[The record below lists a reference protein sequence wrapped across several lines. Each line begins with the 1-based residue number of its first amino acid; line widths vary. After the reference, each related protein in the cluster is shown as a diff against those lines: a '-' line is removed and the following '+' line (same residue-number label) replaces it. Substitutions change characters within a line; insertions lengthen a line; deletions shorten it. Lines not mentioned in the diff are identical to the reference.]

1 MSSGYEQLRSLAKTT
16 GRIQH
21 EHDSDEQLQRFILDN
36 MGVVSSMP
44 ASRVAEGY
52 KLLGE
57 IDACN
62 EILKERK
69 EKRERAEKAKKD
81 YMASL
86 ERRRDD
92 ALLTL
97 KAAATPNGQLV
108 AAILEDEDGKTA
120 EELAG
125 WCDELASLDE
135 AEFRALLDDL
145 VGDGILERKAEEQ
158 KYYLRV
164 LCTEKVQWDAEAAI
178 RYITGHFDGKRD
190 SLARSVCLDIVEHL
204 QIQAEPLS
212 AERCVELDKEYAE
225 LFGGKSGS
233 SLSSYGVN
241 MRRLAKEGVLAN
253 VYNTGGAYGQYFDFA
268 LIERKEAAE

>member
-1 MSSGYEQLRSLAKTT
+1 MSSGYDQIRSLAKTT

-21 EHDSDEQLQRFILDN
+21 ASDSDEQLREFVLDN
-36 MGVVSSMP
+36 MRIVSSLP

-62 EILKERK
+62 EILKERQ
-69 EKRERAEKAKKD
+69 ERRERVEKAKKD
-81 YMASL
+81 YLNSL

-108 AAILEDEDGKTA
+108 AAILEDEGGMTT

-135 AEFRALLDDL
+135 AEFRDLLDDL
-145 VGDGILERKAEEQ
+145 AGDGILERKDGR
-158 KYYLRV
+158 YYLRV
-164 LCTEKVQWDAEAAI
+164 LCTEKVQWTAESAA
-178 RYITGHFDGKRD
+178 RYVERHFDEKRE
-190 SLARSVCLDIVEHL
+190 SLARTDMLAVIEHL
-204 QIQAEPLS
+204 RVQGEPLS
-212 AERCVELDKEYAE
+212 AERCAELDKEYAE
-225 LFGGKSGS
+225 LFGGSEGARTA
-233 SLSSYGVN
+233 SSYNVE
-241 MRRLAKEGVLAN
+241 MRRLAKAGVLAN
-253 VYNTGGAYGQYFDFA
+253 VYNTGGVYGQCFDFA